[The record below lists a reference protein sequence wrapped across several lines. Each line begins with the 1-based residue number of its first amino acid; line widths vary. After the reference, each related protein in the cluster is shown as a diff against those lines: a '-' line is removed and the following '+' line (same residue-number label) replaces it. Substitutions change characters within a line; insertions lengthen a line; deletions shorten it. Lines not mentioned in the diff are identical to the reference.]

1 MTGKSKVFL
10 DVLTNLI
17 AGVIVLVAIIPILNI
32 LGIMC
37 SAIDS
42 CWITNSTPI
51 NNAFLILIALFF
63 SYILFWILK
72 SRKASIEKS
81 EIIERQSKTI
91 EKSGIFQLKEQ
102 FHPVTFNHYISEAKE
117 IYILNT
123 FVPNLEALKP
133 QLVDAISK
141 NINIRILLLN
151 PNCPETQYRA
161 ETLGIHLNDIKTRI
175 RDSIK
180 FLQEEIYNRVDK
192 PKLLELKLYES
203 LAPFSLYSTNRG
215 SLIGFYM
222 NNMLAVA
229 GPQLVISTEH
239 DLFVKFREQFDYI
252 WRNAKEFKLDEN
264 DWKTVVDRMRC

>member
-1 MTGKSKVFL
+1 MFKVQKNLWGRRVVGMASIVVGMATIIGTAITLEERTNFSFEWFTE
-10 DVLTNLI
+10 LTPIYNFIFPIIALLI
-17 AGVIVLVAIIPILNI
+17 IVLIWRN
-32 LGIMC
+32 
-37 SAIDS
+37 
-42 CWITNSTPI
+42 WQ
-51 NNAFLILIALFF
+51 
-63 SYILFWILK
+63 K
-72 SRKASIEKS
+72 RK
-81 EIIERQSKTI
+81 
-91 EKSGIFQLKEQ
+91 IFQLKEQ

-161 ETLGIHLNDIKTRI
+161 ETLGIHLNDIKTKI

-264 DWKTVVDRMRC
+264 DWKTVVDRMRCQQDDI